1 MYFPFITKRSDT
13 YDQRLYRRK
22 GGGGGGKSGGSGG
35 KSSGS
40 GGKSSG
46 SGSKSSGSSGGIK
59 PGRSSTPIT
68 TAGTSTSAT
77 TYGAGGGRA
86 LAIPSGQLFA
96 GRLAGGGTRDQVYGD
111 RVYGSGY
118 PGIVGRGTAGRG
130 FPFIFWPLAWGG
142 VGYGGSSAYLHTTEY
157 GRFDNTSRPGGIM
170 MTAAFTSSSQNTTFR
185 IVADNTTVSSLI
197 LNIVANCSSDIT
209 SPSTITSSTFNDSL
223 ASPKPEQTVQYY
235 RASTVSLTLDG
246 YNNTGVLEADGT
258 PDTPLPTNID
268 TKLLS
273 CLNATI
279 GEAVPLIG
287 SAGLQWTVPPSIGLI
302 SFAWVLWCL
311 TSMF

>member
-1 MYFPFITKRSDT
+1 MYFPFITKRYDT

-22 GGGGGGKSGGSGG
+22 GGGKGGGGKSGGSGG
-35 KSSGS
+35 ESSGS
-40 GGKSSG
+40 GGKSSAG
-46 SGSKSSGSSGGIK
+46 K
-59 PGRSSTPIT
+59 SSTPIT
-68 TAGTSTSAT
+68 TAGTSRSAT
-77 TYGAGGGRA
+77 AYGAGGGRA

-96 GRLAGGGTRDQVYGD
+96 GRLAGGGTRDQVYGN

-142 VGYGGSSAYLHTTEY
+142 VGFFGTSAYLHTTEY

-170 MTAAFTSSSQNTTFR
+170 MTAAFTSSSQNTTTFR

-197 LNIVANCSSDIT
+197 LNIVANCSSDIA

-223 ASPKPEQTVQYY
+223 GSPKPEQTVQYY
-235 RASTVSLTLDG
+235 RASTVALTLDG
-246 YNNTGVLEADGT
+246 YNNTGALEDDGT

-268 TKLLS
+268 TNLLN

-279 GEAVPLIG
+279 GEAVPLIS
-287 SAGLQWTVPPSIGLI
+287 SAGLQWTMPPSIGLI

-311 TSMF
+311 TSVF